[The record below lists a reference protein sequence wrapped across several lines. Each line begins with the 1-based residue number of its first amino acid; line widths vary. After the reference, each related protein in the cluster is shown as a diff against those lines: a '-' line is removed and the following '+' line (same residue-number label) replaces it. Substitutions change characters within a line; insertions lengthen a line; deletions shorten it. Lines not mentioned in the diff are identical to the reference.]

1 MSVQLPAN
9 AGPVRRPLIPAH
21 DRIGLSRAEA
31 AEYIG
36 VGLSLFD
43 QMVADGRMPK
53 PKLINSRKVW
63 QRQRVDEAF
72 AELPEEGQDKKSA
85 NPWRDCA

>member
-36 VGLSLFD
+36 ASTSLFEE
-43 QMVADGRMPK
+43 MVADGRMPP
-53 PKLINSRKVW
+53 PKQINSRRVW
-63 QRQRVDEAF
+63 MRLKIEKAF
-72 AELPEEGQDKKSA
+72 AELPDAGQDKDTSS
-85 NPWRDCA
+85 PWRDCA

>member
-9 AGPVRRPLIPAH
+9 DGPARRLLIPAH

-36 VGLSLFD
+36 VSTSLFVE
-43 QMVADGRMPK
+43 MVSDGRMPPAK
-53 PKLINSRKVW
+53 QINSRKVW
-63 QRQRVDEAF
+63 MRTKVEKAF
-72 AELPEEGQDKKSA
+72 AELPEDGQDQETD
-85 NPWRDCA
+85 PWKDCA

>member
-1 MSVQLPAN
+1 MSMQTVAN
-9 AGPVRRPLIPAH
+9 AGPARRPLIPAH

-36 VGLSLFD
+36 VSTSLFD
-43 QMVADGRMPK
+43 ELVADGRMPPAK
-53 PKLINSRKVW
+53 QINSRKVW
-63 QRQRVDEAF
+63 MRPRLEKAF
-72 AELPEEGQDKKSA
+72 AELPDVGHDKESA